1 MDIFTLIWSN
11 YFEFDRFFIC
21 LLRNLLAFFSPIN
34 QISFGIGNLLSNSNS
49 GLYKPA
55 PVISY
60 SSMAKKE
67 PLQPV
72 KTINNVPRPVLTKTL
87 NKTSLDNKKTGK
99 ATETALSAGYR
110 FKARNPEPDP
120 RYPADQQL
128 MVGPIPGGK
137 SRVSQ
142 S

>member
-1 MDIFTLIWSN
+1 MFI
-11 YFEFDRFFIC
+11 EKFIC
-21 LLRNLLAFFSPIN
+21 LFFSPIN

-128 MVGPIPGGK
+128 MVGPIPGRR
-137 SRVSQ
+137 SRVGPESNFFKTKQ
-142 S
+142 ILTGIN

>member
-1 MDIFTLIWSN
+1 MP
-11 YFEFDRFFIC
+11 
-21 LLRNLLAFFSPIN
+21 FFSPIN

-137 SRVSQ
+137 SRVELDFVTILI
-142 S
+142 